1 MADNPIKYSD
11 LIKPDSSI
19 EDAIKQLQELDT
31 VYSQMAKDVKDEAI
45 KLTVELN
52 KVSGATESGRNAT
65 RKAASEADKLAKAE
79 KDLANAQSDIAKKI
93 AELNAEK
100 NRENQI
106 NKLMAKLNAS
116 AEGSYNRLSAQY
128 SLNKIRINQMSQAER
143 DAAEESEQL
152 ISKTREL
159 YETMKKMQQETGKNQ
174 LNVGNYTEA
183 SDAIIAYGDRL
194 KETLGLN
201 NSFGDSLLALGK
213 GGADAKS
220 ALSSIKD
227 GFSALGKTLMTF
239 IKNPVFLSLA
249 GITAAGAA
257 FKWWYDYNSGLV
269 EATRLTQQFTNKEGD
284 DLKNYRNEVQAVAD
298 TFNVDFNET
307 LIAANSVAQQF
318 GITADE
324 SLKLIKDG
332 FIAGANS
339 NGEFIDTLK
348 EYPAYFKEAGISAD
362 QFIAIIAQTNKMG
375 IFSDKGVDT
384 IKEANLRLREMTTA
398 TASAL
403 DGIGISSKQVQQE
416 LQNGSKTTFD
426 IMQEVS
432 QKLSELPDSA
442 SAVGTAIADIFG
454 GPGEDAGLQYIR
466 TLKDIS
472 TNLEDVKGQAGE
484 LGKLQEEQMQA
495 QLELQ
500 NALAGLFDMTGGNF
514 ETLTTKAKLFV
525 TKGLTVIIKAVVN
538 VINYFIRLYNE
549 SIAIRAIWNLIV
561 ANFKNGLD
569 FIGNLFNLF
578 VSEIKAVGTALEGLF
593 TLDYNKIKQ
602 GLSDFYGSFVK
613 LLKTQFKDMSN
624 NFKQVYKNLN
634 SQAKP
639 IVIPVTTQYED
650 TTTQTTKLQGR
661 QSGKSATT
669 KSGKNK
675 SKNKKDNS
683 VEEAYKT
690 NINAIRKLQDAQL
703 EAEDEGFEKERKK
716 TEYHY
721 NRQIEDLK
729 HQLETQKNLTSD
741 GRKAINQ
748 NIETLENE
756 LTKKLLE
763 IEHERQLQELETQKN
778 TLELRLQ
785 GLKRGS
791 QEEIKIQQE
800 LLENERKT
808 ALLKNKMLPKS
819 EQQDEI
825 LINKAFDVKAEDL
838 AQQYMDVQMRIFQQQ
853 QDLAQSEFD
862 LLETTEEEKTR
873 FRLNAE
879 KDRLNKILE
888 LRNQML
894 RPLTQDELIDNE
906 IIKNTIA
913 SINNEIAKSEKNEKQ
928 HRDIY
933 DLIGLKLDDE
943 QKQAISESVGFSIS
957 QLSSLLDAQVQL
969 KEQALQNAQEEVEAA
984 QSKVD
989 AEIEARNNGYAN
1001 DVATAQKELEMAKK
1015 NEQKALKEKQ
1025 KAQKQQQALDTLM
1038 QTSSLIT
1045 ASAEIWKS
1053 FSGLGPLGVAG
1064 AIAAIATMWTSFA
1077 AAQIKAR
1084 QVTKMQDAEY
1094 GEGGMEF
1101 IEGGSHQSGNDVDLG
1116 TMPDG
1121 RRRRAEGGEA
1131 FAIINKTSTRKYRK
1145 ALPGIIK
1152 SINNG
1157 TFEKKYM
1164 GAFASDGLSISVN
1177 GSKFDSR
1184 ALEKDVRE
1192 IKEQG
1197 KRRYIV
1203 DSSGRIIETYKNLK
1217 RRYN

>member
-19 EDAIKQLQELDT
+19 EDAIKQLQELNT

-65 RKAASEADKLAKAE
+65 RKAASEADRLAKAE

-106 NKLMAKLNAS
+106 TKLTAKLNAS

-143 DAAEESEQL
+143 DAAEQSEQL

-307 LIAANSVAQQF
+307 LIAANSVAKQF

-442 SAVGTAIADIFG
+442 SAVGAAIADIFG

-525 TKGLTVIIKAVVN
+525 TKGLTVIIKAVVD

-569 FIGNLFNLF
+569 FIGNLFNSF
-578 VSEIKAVGTALEGLF
+578 VSEIKAVGTALQGLF

-624 NFKQVYKNLN
+624 NFKQAYKNLN

-650 TTTQTTKLQGR
+650 TTTQTPKLQGR

-669 KSGKNK
+669 KSDKNK

-716 TEYHY
+716 TEYRY

-888 LRNQML
+888 LRSQML

-1053 FSGLGPLGVAG
+1053 FAGLGPFGIAA

-1084 QVTKMQDAEY
+1084 QVAKMQDAEY

-1184 ALEKDVRE
+1184 SLEKDVRE

-1203 DSSGRIIETYKNLK
+1203 DSNGRIIETYKNLK